1 MSSQAQRALKK
12 AMQDGAFAPV
22 YYFHGEDDFLKDE
35 AVRRL
40 VARAVDPATRD
51 FNLEQRRGSELDAET
66 LGSLL
71 ATPPMMAER
80 RVVVVRE
87 VGALKKDARA
97 ALDRYLARPASDTV
111 LVLVAPCGGK
121 ADKALCDRAAAVEF
135 DPLKPDVLLKWIEQR
150 AGELGATITP
160 RAARLLQEAV
170 GSDLAQ
176 LHAELDKLV
185 SYTRGAAI
193 DEAAVSDAVGVRH
206 GETMADLLDRVAER
220 DAPGALAVLPHVL
233 QQPKTSAV
241 TIVMALATQTL
252 ALAWGKAMRE
262 RGTPLNRLAG
272 EYFAFLKE
280 GSSSYTGRPWGE
292 AASAWTRAVDRWTP
306 AALDRALAVLLEADC
321 ALKES
326 RVSSDEQVLTSLV
339 LALCAA
345 DARAAA

>member
-1 MSSQAQRALKK
+1 MSSQAQKALKK
-12 AMQDGAFAPV
+12 ALQDGAFAPV

-51 FNLEQRRGSELDAET
+51 FNLEQRRGNELDAET

-80 RVVVVRE
+80 RVVVVHD
-87 VGALKKDARA
+87 VGTLKKDARA
-97 ALDRYLARPASDTV
+97 ALDQYLRRPASDTV
-111 LVLVAPCGGK
+111 VVLVAPCGVK
-121 ADKALCDRAAAVEF
+121 PDKALCDRAAPVGF
-135 DPLKPDVLLKWIEQR
+135 DPLKPDLLLKWIEQR

-170 GSDLAQ
+170 GSDLPQ

-185 SYTRGAAI
+185 SYTRGGAI

-206 GETMADLLDRVAER
+206 GETMGDLLDRIAER
-220 DAPGALAVLPHVL
+220 DAPRALAILPHVL
-233 QQPKTSAV
+233 QQPKASGV
-241 TIVMALATQTL
+241 TVVMALATQTF

-262 RGTPLNRLAG
+262 RGATPGRLAR
-272 EYFAFLKE
+272 EYYDFLKE
-280 GSSSYTGRPWGE
+280 GGSVFTGRPWSE
-292 AASAWTRAVDRWTP
+292 AVSAWLRVLDRWTP
-306 AALDRALAVLLEADC
+306 SALDGALILLLDADC
-321 ALKES
+321 ALKET
-326 RVSSDEQVLTSLV
+326 RISSDEQVLTSLV
-339 LALCAA
+339 LALCAV